1 MFFARATYQ
10 LVIESR
16 VTSDDLQQAVSAN
29 TDKIVAVQSS
39 VDSALGD
46 NLRRTQDMVQSQ
58 VLALTYVVCKTG
70 NVISLFSI
78 YLSACRK
85 RHP

>member
-1 MFFARATYQ
+1 MNYHTAVPQPASSCCAPAFFYASACFFLFVRCQ

-46 NLRRTQDMVQSQ
+46 NFRRTQDMVQSQ
-58 VLALTYVVCKTG
+58 V
-70 NVISLFSI
+70 
-78 YLSACRK
+78 
-85 RHP
+85 

>member
-1 MFFARATYQ
+1 MEPQQSNLFPRRFAPFKRFPAPRFFRARYQ

-46 NLRRTQDMVQSQ
+46 NFRRTQDMVQSQ
-58 VLALTYVVCKTG
+58 V
-70 NVISLFSI
+70 
-78 YLSACRK
+78 
-85 RHP
+85 

>member
-1 MFFARATYQ
+1 MFFSHDQ

-29 TDKIVAVQSS
+29 TDKIIAVQSS

-46 NLRRTQDMVQSQ
+46 NFRRVQDMVQSQ
-58 VLALTYVVCKTG
+58 VSQTYSTCG
-70 NVISLFSI
+70 IIFSLS
-78 YLSACRK
+78 L
-85 RHP
+85 HPEERT